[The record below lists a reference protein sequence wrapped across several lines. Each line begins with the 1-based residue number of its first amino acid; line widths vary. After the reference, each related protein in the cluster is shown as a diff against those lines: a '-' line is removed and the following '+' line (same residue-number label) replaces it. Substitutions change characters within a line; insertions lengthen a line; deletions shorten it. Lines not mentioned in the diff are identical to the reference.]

1 MTVLR
6 RGWEIVSDATVGW
19 FNDDAMSLGAA
30 IAFYTIF
37 SLAPLAILVIA
48 LAGLV
53 FGDEAARGALVG
65 QLAALIGQDAAQTVQ
80 DLIARASDRETS
92 LRASVIGI
100 GTIVVGST
108 TVFAELQSA
117 LNRVWKV
124 EPTQESAITWLVK
137 VRLKALALIGAI
149 GFLLIVSLMVSAALA
164 AFGAWAARYL
174 PALPTLLWLFDVG
187 TSWLVLTVLFALI
200 YRILPDTRIP
210 WMDVWLGAAVT
221 AFLFA
226 VGKFLIG
233 FYLGTSGVATVYGA
247 AGSFVLILL
256 WVYYSAVI
264 FLFGAELT
272 RAYSERIGSR
282 AHRKRAA
289 PGGTSGTTPGD
300 RPRKG
305 PANGIA

>member
-1 MTVLR
+1 MVIVR
-6 RGWEIVSDATVGW
+6 RGWGIVVDAVRGW
-19 FNDDAMSLGAA
+19 MNDDAMSLGAA

-37 SLAPLAILVIA
+37 SLAPMAILVIA

-65 QLAALIGQDAAQTVQ
+65 QLATLVGEDAGKTVQ
-80 DLIARASDRETS
+80 DLIARAGSHGRS
-92 LRASVIGI
+92 VWASAIGI
-100 GTIVVGST
+100 GTIVVGAT
-108 TVFAELQSA
+108 TVFAELQTA
-117 LNRVWKV
+117 LNRVWKAA
-124 EPTQESAITWLVK
+124 PPAESTITWLVA

-149 GFLLIVSLMVSAALA
+149 GFLLVVSLVVSAALA
-164 AFGAWAARYL
+164 AFGTWAAHYL
-174 PALPTLLWLFDVG
+174 PALPTLLWLFDVT
-187 TSWLVLTVLFALI
+187 TSWIVLTVLFALI

-210 WMDVWLGAAVT
+210 WRDVWLGAGVT

-256 WVYYSAVI
+256 WVYYSAAI

-272 RAYSERIGSR
+272 RAYSEQVGSR
-282 AHRKRAA
+282 AGAGRGRR
-289 PGGTSGTTPGD
+289 TQE
-300 RPRKG
+300 
-305 PANGIA
+305 